1 MSAHPNDQMSAHPST
16 KKNRWFTLGFTAG
29 FSVLVALVWGRLPT
43 FDPPAYFEFADR
55 RAWFGIRNSM
65 DVLSNLAFLWVG
77 VYWWKKVSAFPRGRK
92 DYGLAVHFS
101 IYRFVAV
108 VAIFTGLGSMW
119 FHWNPNIETLFWDR
133 LPMTLGFSGMI
144 GLIVSDRFSIR
155 AGRRLVLVLAFVAV
169 THLILWNA
177 GLSDLR
183 PYIVLQYGGI
193 LLAVTL
199 VVLRRRAGILENSA
213 IMMAFA
219 LYAVAKFFEMKDLTI
234 FEATGQQV
242 SGHTIK
248 HLLAAAAID
257 RLFAAGAVARASLNV
272 RTLPLRKKS
281 G

>member
-1 MSAHPNDQMSAHPST
+1 MSTHVSPE
-16 KKNRWFTLGFTAG
+16 KNRAFALGFAAG
-29 FSVLVALVWGRLPT
+29 FSILVALVWSRLPT

-55 RAWFGIRNSM
+55 RAWFGIQNSM

-77 VYWWKKVSAFPRGRK
+77 IYWWKKVSAFPRSRK

-108 VAIFTGLGSMW
+108 VSVLTGVGSMW

-155 AGRRLVLVLAFVAV
+155 AGRRLVLVLVFLAV
-169 THLILWNA
+169 THLVLWNA

-193 LLAVTL
+193 LLAIAL
-199 VVLRRRAGILENSA
+199 AAIRWRGGLLANSMIFMA
-213 IMMAFA
+213 IA
-219 LYAVAKFFEMKDLTI
+219 LYAVAKFFEVKDLAI
-234 FEATGQQV
+234 FEATGTLV

-257 RLFAAGAVARASLNV
+257 RLFAAGAIPRASLNV
-272 RTLPLRKKS
+272 RSLPIRK
-281 G
+281 